1 MFDWDDLRHFAA
13 FARDGSLSAAAR
25 RLGVDHATVA
35 RRIQALEA
43 ALDLKLVDRRARA
56 HVLTAAGLRIAER
69 ARRMEDE
76 AFAVGRAV
84 RALSPDPAGTVSV
97 SAPPGMA
104 NALIAPR
111 LMALKERHPG
121 IQVHLIGEKRTASLA
136 RREADLAVRLSRPEE
151 AALVVR
157 KVGVAGFGLYGS
169 AAYLAAHP
177 PEARSFIAYDENQDV
192 LPQQRWL
199 TATVGDRPIVLRASE
214 LESQRA
220 AARAGLG
227 LAVLPH
233 FVVGDDPGL
242 VCVEDEGAP
251 ASREI
256 WLAVHRDLRRAPPVR
271 AVMAFLA
278 ECLAQTR

>member
-1 MFDWDDLRHFAA
+1 MFEWDDLRHFAA

-43 ALDLKLVDRRARA
+43 ALGVKLVDRRPRA
-56 HVLTAAGLRIAER
+56 HALTAAGLRIAER
-69 ARRMEDE
+69 AQRMEDE
-76 AFAVGRAV
+76 ALAVARAV
-84 RALSPDPAGTVSV
+84 RALNAEPAGVVSV
-97 SAPPGMA
+97 SAPPAMS

-111 LMALKERHPG
+111 LVELQQRHPG
-121 IQVHLIGEKRTASLA
+121 IRVHLIGEKRAASLT

-151 AALVVR
+151 AVLVAR
-157 KVGVAGFGLYGS
+157 KVGTIGFGVYGS
-169 AAYLAAHP
+169 PGYLATHAP
-177 PEARSFIAYDENQDV
+177 DARGFIAYDEGQNE

-199 TATVGDRPIVLRASE
+199 MAITGGRPIVLRASE

-220 AARAGLG
+220 AACAGLG

-233 FVVGDDPGL
+233 FLADGDPGL
-242 VCVEDEGAP
+242 VCVDEDGAP

-278 ECLAQTR
+278 ECLARTR